1 MEIKPIHIPRS
12 VIKDIPPPVVQS
24 TEIPRPVVRGIAPP
38 SIRVPEVII
47 DYPTIDVPTKEEFE
61 GAVAPPKEEQPVQ
74 TEPNRTVSPP
84 QPPAPPAPPVE
95 PVETVEPAPAI
106 NVGGVDVPIPDPG
119 PLVAAGSLAVVT
131 TAVTL
136 GSTIVFTQ
144 LKTAAEPMIKN
155 AVQNMMGGKKKKVKI
170 KQVKPVLHFIQNEDG
185 TAEIIQYSAKGM
197 SVVQDNITNLEQYLR
212 DQVDIDSLYEFD
224 NKLLIDEDLTKSFTK
239 EGQKRFKRHIIKPKA
254 IAKKLGAK
262 FSF

>member
-1 MEIKPIHIPRS
+1 MEIKPIRIPRS
-12 VIKDIPPPVVQS
+12 VIREIPPP
-24 TEIPRPVVRGIAPP
+24 TEIPAPVVRGIAPP
-38 SIRVPEVII
+38 AVNVPEVII

-61 GAVAPPKEEQPVQ
+61 AGVAPSKEEQP
-74 TEPNRTVSPP
+74 
-84 QPPAPPAPPVE
+84 
-95 PVETVEPAPAI
+95 APAI
-106 NVGGVDVPIPDPG
+106 KVGGVDVPIPDPG

-185 TAEIIQYSAKGM
+185 TAEIIQYGAKGM

-239 EGQKRFKRHIIKPKA
+239 EGQKRFKRHVVKPKA

>member
-1 MEIKPIHIPRS
+1 MEIKPIRIPRS

-24 TEIPRPVVRGIAPP
+24 TELPRPVVRGIAPP

-47 DYPTIDVPTKEEFE
+47 DYPTIDVPTRESFE

-84 QPPAPPAPPVE
+84 QPPAPPVE

-106 NVGGVDVPIPDPG
+106 NVGGVDIPIPDPA
-119 PLVAAGSLAVVT
+119 PLVAAVSHAVVT
-131 TAVTL
+131 TVVTL
-136 GSTIVFTQ
+136 GSTIALTQ
-144 LKTAAEPMIKN
+144 VKTAAEPLLKKLLTS
-155 AVQNMMGGKKKKVKI
+155 KKKKIKI

>member
-1 MEIKPIHIPRS
+1 MEIKPIRIPRS
-12 VIKDIPPPVVQS
+12 VIRDIPPPVVQS
-24 TEIPRPVVRGIAPP
+24 TELQVPVIRGIAPP
-38 SIRVPEVII
+38 VIDIPNVII
-47 DYPTIDVPTKEEFE
+47 DYPTIDVPTREEFE
-61 GAVAPPKEEQPVQ
+61 GAVTPPKEEQPAPEV
-74 TEPNRTVSPP
+74 PNRPGLPP
-84 QPPAPPAPPVE
+84 SL
-95 PVETVEPAPAI
+95 PVETQPTI
-106 NVGGVDVPIPDPG
+106 NVGGVDVPIPEPG

-144 LKTAAEPMIKN
+144 LKNAAEPMIKN
-155 AVQNMMGGKKKKVKI
+155 ALQNAGGKKKKIKI

-185 TAEIIQYSAKGM
+185 TAEIIQYGAKGM
-197 SVVQDNITNLEQYLR
+197 SVVQDNIANLEQYLR
-212 DQVDIDSLYEFD
+212 DQVDINSLYEFD

>member
-24 TEIPRPVVRGIAPP
+24 PELERPVVRGIAPP
-38 SIRVPEVII
+38 AINVPDVII
-47 DYPTIDVPTKEEFE
+47 DYPTIDVPTREEFE
-61 GAVAPPKEEQPVQ
+61 GAVAPPKEEKPVQ
-74 TEPNRTVSPP
+74 AEPNRPGLS
-84 QPPAPPAPPVE
+84 APPPPPPTE
-95 PVETVEPAPAI
+95 PIETVETQPSI
-106 NVGGVDVPIPDPG
+106 NVGGVDVPIPEPG

-136 GSTIVFTQ
+136 TSTIAFTQ

-155 AVQNMMGGKKKKVKI
+155 AVQNMMGGKKKKIKI

-185 TAEIIQYSAKGM
+185 TAEIIQYGAKGM

>member
-106 NVGGVDVPIPDPG
+106 NVGGVDVPIPDPRTIG
-119 PLVAAGSLAVVT
+119 CCWI
-131 TAVTL
+131 L
-136 GSTIVFTQ
+136 GSCDYCCHSRFYNCIHPT
-144 LKTAAEPMIKN
+144 
-155 AVQNMMGGKKKKVKI
+155 
-170 KQVKPVLHFIQNEDG
+170 EDCC
-185 TAEIIQYSAKGM
+185 
-197 SVVQDNITNLEQYLR
+197 
-212 DQVDIDSLYEFD
+212 
-224 NKLLIDEDLTKSFTK
+224 
-239 EGQKRFKRHIIKPKA
+239 
-254 IAKKLGAK
+254 
-262 FSF
+262 

>member
-1 MEIKPIHIPRS
+1 MEIKPIRIPRS

-24 TEIPRPVVRGIAPP
+24 TELPRPVVRGIAPP

-47 DYPTIDVPTKEEFE
+47 DYPTIDVPTRESFE
-61 GAVAPPKEEQPVQ
+61 GAVTPPKEEQPVQ
-74 TEPNRTVSPP
+74 PEPIRTVSPP
-84 QPPAPPAPPVE
+84 QPPAPPASA
-95 PVETVEPAPAI
+95 PVETVEPKPSI
-106 NVGGVDVPIPDPG
+106 SVGGLDIPVPDPG

-155 AVQNMMGGKKKKVKI
+155 AVQNMMGSGKKKKIKI
-170 KQVKPVLHFIQNEDG
+170 KQVKPVLHYIMNEDG
-185 TAEIIQYSAKGM
+185 TAQVIEYGSKGM
-197 SVVQDNITNLEQYLR
+197 KVIKDNIENLEQYLR

-239 EGQKRFKRHIIKPKA
+239 EGQKRFKRHVIKPKA

>member
-1 MEIKPIHIPRS
+1 MEIKPIRIPRS
-12 VIKDIPPPVVQS
+12 VIREIPPPVVQS
-24 TEIPRPVVRGIAPP
+24 PELQVPVVRGIAPP
-38 SIRVPEVII
+38 AVNVPEVII
-47 DYPTIDVPTKEEFE
+47 DYPTIDVPTREEFE
-61 GAVAPPKEEQPVQ
+61 GAVTPPREEQPAPE
-74 TEPNRTVSPP
+74 EPNRPGLPP
-84 QPPAPPAPPVE
+84 SL
-95 PVETVEPAPAI
+95 PVETQPSI
-106 NVGGVDVPIPDPG
+106 NVGGVDVPIPEPG

-136 GSTIVFTQ
+136 GSTIAFTQ
-144 LKTAAEPMIKN
+144 LKNAAEPMIKN
-155 AVQNMMGGKKKKVKI
+155 ALKNVGGKKKKIKI

-185 TAEIIQYSAKGM
+185 TTEIIQYGAKGM

-239 EGQKRFKRHIIKPKA
+239 EGQKRFKRHIVKPKA

>member
-1 MEIKPIHIPRS
+1 MEIKPIRIPRS
-12 VIKDIPPPVVQS
+12 VIKEIPPPVVQS
-24 TEIPRPVVRGIAPP
+24 PELERPIVRGIAPP

-74 TEPNRTVSPP
+74 TEPNRPGLTSTPP
-84 QPPAPPAPPVE
+84 IAETA
-95 PVETVEPAPAI
+95 VETQPSI
-106 NVGGVDVPIPDPG
+106 NVGGVDVPIPETG

-136 GSTIVFTQ
+136 TSTIAFTQ
-144 LKTAAEPMIKN
+144 LKNAAEPMIKN
-155 AVQNMMGGKKKKVKI
+155 ALQNMGGKKKKIKI
-170 KQVKPVLHFIQNEDG
+170 KQVKPVLHYIMNEDG
-185 TAEIIQYSAKGM
+185 TAQVIEYGAKGM
-197 SVVQDNITNLEQYLR
+197 KILEDNIENLEQHLR
-212 DQVDIDSLYEFD
+212 DQVDIDSLYEYD

-239 EGQKRFKRHIIKPKA
+239 EGQKRFKRHVVKPKA